1 MAPVSIARAG
11 LVGRRLRAGAAL
23 AAALL
28 LAACARDP
36 YVLTTD
42 TKPVGEWRI
51 EQQPDRMT
59 GGSMSS
65 AAIQTRTVSTAN
77 ALFPPPVGMQLTCF
91 REQPV
96 IFFRFPFKVGS
107 SRAGEL
113 SYRFDERPGHVPK
126 AHFVDDYMSVVIE
139 DQAEAAR
146 FAAELAVANVLYIRT
161 RSYNA
166 PRASAEFQVAGAPAA
181 IGAGFAGC
189 PLSSGPPAEQA
200 LQGEDKPAPKR

>member
-1 MAPVSIARAG
+1 
-11 LVGRRLRAGAAL
+11 
-23 AAALL
+23 
-28 LAACARDP
+28 
-36 YVLTTD
+36 
-42 TKPVGEWRI
+42 
-51 EQQPDRMT
+51 MT

-65 AAIQTRTVSTAN
+65 AGIQTRTVSASN

-96 IFFRFPFKVGS
+96 VFFRFAFKVGS

-139 DQAEAAR
+139 DQAEVAR
-146 FAAELAVANVLYIRT
+146 FAAELAVSNVLYIRT

-166 PRASAEFQVAGAPAA
+166 PRASAEFHVAGAPAA
-181 IGAGFAGC
+181 ISAGFAGC
-189 PLSSGPPAEQA
+189 PPSSGPPAEPAQQA
-200 LQGEDKPAPKR
+200 EDQPPPAR

>member
-1 MAPVSIARAG
+1 VAPVSIARAG